1 MGRYTSNDNKSMQCN
16 PNNERYWSSRGYC
29 DDDDEEENRVESSY
43 SYSARYTERLCK
55 IRENLDFAC
64 VDLFS
69 KQTIFYNNNVYH
81 YEHPVIPNKQMLF
94 NEVLEED
101 YSERVVLFEHKKALE
116 LLDKFSKDIHII
128 NAKDDIEMS
137 RYKFVEFKLY
147 FSKNYL
153 IVDYDKKNQGSWYL
167 LPTSLTRT
175 WFFGNSMKEGNI
187 VNGIE
192 EVLSV

>member
-1 MGRYTSNDNKSMQCN
+1 MQCN

-29 DDDDEEENRVESSY
+29 DDDDEESRVESSY
-43 SYSARYTERLCK
+43 SYSAYLSKLRDK
-55 IRENLDFAC
+55 LDFAC
-64 VDLFS
+64 IDLFGKKS
-69 KQTIFYNNNVYH
+69 IFRNHDVNDYDH
-81 YEHPVIPNKQMLF
+81 AAIPNKKMLF

-101 YSERVVLFEHKKALE
+101 YFERVVLLESKKAAA
-116 LLDKFSKDIHII
+116 LLDKFTEDIHIV
-128 NAKDDIEMS
+128 NAKDKFKMF

-153 IVDYDKKNQGSWYL
+153 IVEYDKQNQGGWYNM
-167 LPTSLTRT
+167 PTSLTRE
-175 WFFGNSMKEGNI
+175 WFFGGSMKEDNI